1 MWTFKNIMFLK
12 STFGLGNT
20 KSIDRSLPTAPDPY
34 LCFFSVPL
42 PHQPALPSPLLQILQ
57 SCTHP
62 VHLPPAA
69 VLKVMLEQRLCVGGR
84 FCINHMHT
92 HLQKCVH
99 VAHIDRLD
107 DTHTHTQS
115 GKSMQ
120 INPQAEPC
128 YSINVSAPV
137 ISALV
142 RSVRDD
148 SETTSPFNW
157 CHAPLLPPATD

>member
-1 MWTFKNIMFLK
+1 MIPSDCT
-12 STFGLGNT
+12 
-20 KSIDRSLPTAPDPY
+20 RSLSLLFPPSA
-34 LCFFSVPL
+34 PL
-42 PHQPALPSPLLQILQ
+42 PTFRSPTNLLGPQPPFADIAILYPSGSFA
-57 SCTHP
+57 SC
-62 VHLPPAA
+62 
-69 VLKVMLEQRLCVGGR
+69 GGAQGHAR
-84 FCINHMHT
+84 AIGWAGGCFFCINHMHT
-92 HLQKCVH
+92 HLQKCAH
-99 VAHIDRLD
+99 VAHIDRRD
-107 DTHTHTQS
+107 DTRAHARF

-157 CHAPLLPPATD
+157 CHAPLLPPAAD